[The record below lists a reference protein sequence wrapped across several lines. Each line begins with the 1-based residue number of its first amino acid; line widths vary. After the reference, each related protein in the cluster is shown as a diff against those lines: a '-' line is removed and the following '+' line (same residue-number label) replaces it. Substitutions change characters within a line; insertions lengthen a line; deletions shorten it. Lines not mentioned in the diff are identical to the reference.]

1 MGIMVDSQLEIKR
14 IHYLGVESRVTPLEK
29 EYYILCATVL
39 TPVLGQSLLEHGH
52 RQGGAL
58 GANAT
63 PLESQN
69 PFLVFEDLCD
79 VLIMERLARVISALG
94 KVETRSTFHF
104 SASMSVRRMPIWKD
118 IYVSV
123 CDRLLHA
130 R

>member
-1 MGIMVDSQLEIKR
+1 MGIMVDSQLEINR
-14 IHYLGVESRVTPLEK
+14 IHYLGVDSRVTPLQK
-29 EYYILCATVL
+29 EYYIVCATVL

-63 PLESQN
+63 PLESPN
-69 PFLVFEDLCD
+69 PFLVLKDLRD
-79 VLIMERLARVISALG
+79 VLTMERFARVISALR

-104 SASMSVRRMPIWKD
+104 STSVPTWKD

-123 CDRLLHA
+123 CYRLLHV